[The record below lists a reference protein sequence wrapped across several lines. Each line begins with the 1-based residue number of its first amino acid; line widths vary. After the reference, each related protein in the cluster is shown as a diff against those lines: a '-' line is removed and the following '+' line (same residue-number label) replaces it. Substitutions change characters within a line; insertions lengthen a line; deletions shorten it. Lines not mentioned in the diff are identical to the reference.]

1 MVIKENDGKVVI
13 LLDQRDIIDYI
24 FDKCG
29 FEVGIEIQDI
39 LESKEADDEDL
50 DDEDL
55 EYYNELEETID
66 QLRYELDDERET
78 NINLENEL
86 RLSQK
91 ENEKLRQKLESLKKG
106 GKNESTG
113 LKI

>member
-13 LLDQRDIIDYI
+13 LLDQKDIIDYI

-29 FEVGIEIQDI
+29 FEVGIEIQDM
-39 LESKEADDEDL
+39 LKNEEV

-66 QLRYELDDERET
+66 QLRYELDNERET

-91 ENEKLRQKLESLKKG
+91 ENEELRQKLESLKKG